1 PTARSA
7 FTLSENQLP
16 AAKNWRQEQ
25 ERRRGC
31 WQSKVSFMNS
41 MTPAGPMAN
50 SVFVVAPHNG
60 YPVLPGAASQVPL
73 YPNNQPQVHLIP
85 GNPSGF
91 GSIVNGLVPQKVLKE
106 GKVLGALQILIGL
119 VHIGLGSIMVTVL
132 SGYYVPISFYGGFP
146 FWGGIW
152 VRNSS
157 RPQLSFQKPVPC
169 RSSVGL
175 NIFSA
180 ICSAVGIIL
189 FITDISLVG
198 TYADLHYH
206 PPYYNWGVSPG
217 VAISAVL
224 LLFCLLEFC
233 VACTS
238 SHFGCQLAC
247 CHYNNVGTVIPNV
260 YATNPVV
267 IPEPPNSVPSYSS
280 VGQGPK

>member
-1 PTARSA
+1 MQSFLQQRTGDRSKRDVV
-7 FTLSENQLP
+7 
-16 AAKNWRQEQ
+16 AAGRASKN
-25 ERRRGC
+25 
-31 WQSKVSFMNS
+31 ST
-41 MTPAGPMAN
+41 TPAGPMAN
-50 SVFVVAPHNG
+50 SVFVVTPHNG
-60 YPVLPGAASQVPL
+60 YPVLPGAVSQVPL

-91 GSIVNGLVPQKVLKE
+91 VSSVNGLVPQRVLKE

-119 VHIGLGSIMVTVL
+119 VHIGLGSIMATVL
-132 SGYYVPISFYGGFP
+132 SGYYVSISFYGGFP

-152 VRNSS
+152 FIISGSFSVAAENQPNSS
-157 RPQLSFQKPVPC
+157 CLLN
-169 RSSVGL
+169 SSVGL

-180 ICSAVGIIL
+180 VCSAVGIIL
-189 FITDISLVG
+189 FITDISLVR
-198 TYADLHYH
+198 TYADLNYY
-206 PPYYNWGVSPG
+206 PPYYNWGVNPG

-247 CHYNNVGTVIPNV
+247 CHNNVGTVIPNV

-267 IPEPPNSVPSYSS
+267 IPEPPNSVPSYSN